1 MPVKRTE
8 QNLSVNERKSSA
20 SARMQEVRREL
31 RGVRD
36 AFRRTDELCSRA
48 EDYRKMAVHRPCQM
62 RTRSEAEAC
71 VQALLATHSELQEE
85 IERLLERS
93 RRMERRILTL
103 PDTRHRAVLQLR
115 YLCAMD
121 WEEVA
126 AKLHYT
132 LRWTHKL
139 HREAVGLLAAK
150 EDAE

>member
-1 MPVKRTE
+1 MKKEE

-31 RGVRD
+31 RSVRD

-48 EDYRKMAVHRPCQM
+48 EDYRKMAVRRPSQM
-62 RTRSEAEAC
+62 RTREEAERC
-71 VQALLATHSELQEE
+71 VRSLMETHGELQQE
-85 IERLLERS
+85 IELLLQRS
-93 RRMERRILTL
+93 RQMEKRILTL
-103 PDTRHRAVLQLR
+103 PDGRHRAVLQLR

-126 AKLHYT
+126 ARLHYT

-139 HREAVGLLAAK
+139 HRDAIAGLAG
-150 EDAE
+150 EGDAR